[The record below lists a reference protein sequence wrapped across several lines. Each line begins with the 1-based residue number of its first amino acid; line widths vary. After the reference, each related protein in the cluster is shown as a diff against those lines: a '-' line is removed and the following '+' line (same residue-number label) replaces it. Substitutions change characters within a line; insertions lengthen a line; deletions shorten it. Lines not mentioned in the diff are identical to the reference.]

1 MKAIISDST
10 DGVASE
16 SGAHGPRRRWI
27 LGASAATAAV
37 LGAGTAW
44 WRTQNT
50 GGAGTTLQGAPI
62 AGFWSLQWET
72 PQGMTVATQSFRG
85 HPLLINFWATWCP
98 PCVEELPL
106 INDFYRQNKSSGWN
120 VLALAIDKPTAV
132 QAFLQ
137 KMPLDFSIG
146 IAGLSGAEL
155 GRELGN
161 LAGSLPF
168 SVALGANG
176 EISQRKIG
184 RLSSTDLETWLR
196 LK

>member
-1 MKAIISDST
+1 MKANISDST
-10 DGVASE
+10 DSVASE
-16 SGAHGPRRRWI
+16 TGGDGPRRRWI
-27 LGASAATAAV
+27 LGASAATAAL

-44 WRTQNT
+44 WRTQSA
-50 GGAGTTLQGAPI
+50 GAVATVPGSPI
-62 AGFWSLQWET
+62 EGFWSLQWET
-72 PQGMTVATQSFRG
+72 PQGATVATQSFRG
-85 HPLLINFWATWCP
+85 HPLLVNFWATWCP

-120 VLALAIDKPTAV
+120 VLALAIDKPAPV

-137 KMPLDFSIG
+137 KMPLDFPVG
-146 IAGLSGAEL
+146 MAGLSGAEL

-184 RLSSTDLETWLR
+184 RLSSADLETWLR